1 MILAIVMGAAG
12 GVISGLLGVGGGIMF
27 VPALTLVLSLSQV
40 KAEATSLLAI
50 IPVAFVGATR
60 QYRYGNV
67 RLRDGAVLGAL
78 SAIGVFAGV
87 ALANDLSQRALR
99 IGFAVLLVVVA
110 TQFLQRYWQAR
121 RRQHGCPDLTRSCC
135 CHGQPGAASDWDR
148 VRAAIG
154 SRART
159 IAIDRPGWNGGAAP
173 ADLEGNARA
182 ALNAL
187 DRAGVDRAVVVGHS
201 FGGAVAAWL
210 GATHAERVRA
220 LVLAAPSAN
229 AESLRWVD
237 RVLAAPGLGYALGAA
252 ALAGSGAALTARP
265 LRSRV
270 ARELGLDDRYL
281 RSTRRMLLTQ
291 KVWRAFFRGAAGA
304 VPRAALAR
312 GAA

>member
-121 RRQHGCPDLTRSCC
+121 RRQHDAQT
-135 CHGQPGAASDWDR
+135 
-148 VRAAIG
+148 
-154 SRART
+154 
-159 IAIDRPGWNGGAAP
+159 
-173 ADLEGNARA
+173 
-182 ALNAL
+182 
-187 DRAGVDRAVVVGHS
+187 
-201 FGGAVAAWL
+201 
-210 GATHAERVRA
+210 
-220 LVLAAPSAN
+220 
-229 AESLRWVD
+229 
-237 RVLAAPGLGYALGAA
+237 
-252 ALAGSGAALTARP
+252 
-265 LRSRV
+265 
-270 ARELGLDDRYL
+270 
-281 RSTRRMLLTQ
+281 
-291 KVWRAFFRGAAGA
+291 
-304 VPRAALAR
+304 
-312 GAA
+312 